1 MNEVKIFNNPEFG
14 DIRAVL
20 IEGEPWFVGR
30 DIALELGYAKP
41 QNALRDN
48 VDEGDARKWGVPD
61 SNNHIQ
67 QMIMVNESGLYSLI
81 FGSKLESAKKF
92 KKWVTSEVIQS
103 IRKSGSYGVVQLP
116 QISPCDIPL
125 GELASYLKV
134 IDRAAVRQNTP
145 PHKIMEALKMIS
157 EQFGVRL
164 PEDIVNAPEY
174 EQLTLTDMMK
184 ESA

>member
-1 MNEVKIFNNPEFG
+1 MNDIQIFNNPEFG
-14 DIRAVL
+14 EIRAV
-20 IEGEPWFVGR
+20 IIDGEPWFVGR

-48 VDEGDARKWGVPD
+48 VDEGDARKWGIPD

-81 FGSKLESAKKF
+81 FGSKLETAKKF
-92 KKWVTSEVIQS
+92 KRWVTSEVLPT
-103 IRKSGSYGVVQLP
+103 IRKTGAYVMLELP
-116 QISPCDIPL
+116 VTEIPL

-145 PHKIMEALKMIS
+145 PHKIMAALKMVS

-164 PEDIVNAPEY
+164 PDDFVNVPEY
-174 EQLTLTDMMK
+174 EQMTLMNI
-184 ESA
+184 

>member
-1 MNEVKIFNNPEFG
+1 MNDIQIFNNPEFG
-14 DIRAVL
+14 EIRAV
-20 IEGEPWFVGR
+20 IIDGEPWFVGR

-48 VDEGDARKWGVPD
+48 VDEGDARKWGIPD

-81 FGSKLESAKKF
+81 FGSKLETAKKF
-92 KKWVTSEVIQS
+92 KRWVTSEVLPA
-103 IRKSGSYGVVQLP
+103 IRKTGAYVMPALP
-116 QISPCDIPL
+116 VTEIPL

-145 PHKIMEALKMIS
+145 PHKIMAALKMVS

-164 PEDIVNAPEY
+164 PDDFVNVPEY
-174 EQLTLTDMMK
+174 EQMTLTI
-184 ESA
+184 

>member
-1 MNEVKIFNNPEFG
+1 MYDIQIFNNPEFG
-14 DIRAVL
+14 EIRAV
-20 IEGEPWFVGR
+20 IIGGEPWFVGR

-48 VDEGDARKWGVPD
+48 VDEGDARKWGIPD

-81 FGSKLESAKKF
+81 FGSKLETAKKF
-92 KKWVTSEVIQS
+92 KCWVTSEVLPT
-103 IRKSGSYGVVQLP
+103 IRKTGAYVMPALP
-116 QISPCDIPL
+116 VTEIPL

-145 PHKIMEALKMIS
+145 PHKIMAALKMVS

-164 PEDIVNAPEY
+164 PDDFVNVPEY
-174 EQLTLTDMMK
+174 EQMTLTI
-184 ESA
+184 

>member
-1 MNEVKIFNNPEFG
+1 MNEIQIFNNPEFG
-14 DIRAVL
+14 EIRAVL

-67 QMIMVNESGLYSLI
+67 QMIIVNESGLYSLI

-92 KKWVTSEVIQS
+92 KKWVTSEVLPS
-103 IRKSGSYGVVQLP
+103 IRKTGSYVMP
-116 QISPCDIPL
+116 PIATSEIPL
-125 GELASYLKV
+125 GELASYLKAM
-134 IDRAAVRQNTP
+134 DRVANREGLA
-145 PHKIMEALKMIS
+145 PHKIAENFKKVSA
-157 EQFGVRL
+157 QFGIHLTDDFINV
-164 PEDIVNAPEY
+164 PEY
-174 EQLTLTDMMK
+174 EQMSLMI
-184 ESA
+184 

>member
-1 MNEVKIFNNPEFG
+1 MNNIQIFNNPEFG
-14 DIRAVL
+14 EIRAV
-20 IEGEPWFVGR
+20 IIDGEPWFVGR

-48 VDEGDARKWGVPD
+48 VDEGDARKWGIPD

-81 FGSKLESAKKF
+81 FGSKLETAKKF
-92 KKWVTSEVIQS
+92 KRWVTSEVLPT
-103 IRKSGSYGVVQLP
+103 IRKTGAYVMPALP
-116 QISPCDIPL
+116 VTEIPL

-145 PHKIMEALKMIS
+145 PHKIMAALKMVS

-164 PEDIVNAPEY
+164 PDDFVNVPEY
-174 EQLTLTDMMK
+174 EQMTLTI
-184 ESA
+184 

>member
-1 MNEVKIFNNPEFG
+1 MNNIQIFNNLEFG
-14 DIRAVL
+14 EIRAV
-20 IEGEPWFVGR
+20 IIDGEPWFVGR

-81 FGSKLESAKKF
+81 FGSKLETAKKF
-92 KKWVTSEVIQS
+92 KHWVTSEVLPT
-103 IRKSGSYGVVQLP
+103 IRKTGAYVMPTLP
-116 QISPCDIPL
+116 ATEIPL

-134 IDRAAVRQNTP
+134 MDRVAHRQNLA
-145 PHKIMEALKMIS
+145 PHKIAENFKKVSA
-157 EQFGVRL
+157 QFGVEL
-164 PEDIVNAPEY
+164 TEDFVNVPNY
-174 EQLTLTDMMK
+174 EQLTLVEMR
-184 ESA
+184 

>member
-1 MNEVKIFNNPEFG
+1 MNDIQIFNNPEFG
-14 DIRAVL
+14 EIRAV
-20 IEGEPWFVGR
+20 IIDGEPWFVGR

-48 VDEGDARKWGVPD
+48 VDEGDARKWGIPD

-81 FGSKLESAKKF
+81 FGSKLETAKKF
-92 KKWVTSEVIQS
+92 KRWVTSEVLPT
-103 IRKSGSYGVVQLP
+103 IRKTGAYVMPALP
-116 QISPCDIPL
+116 VTEIPL

-145 PHKIMEALKMIS
+145 PHKIMAALKMVS

-164 PEDIVNAPEY
+164 PDDFVNVPEY
-174 EQLTLTDMMK
+174 EQMTLTI
-184 ESA
+184 